1 MKIRTIRIT
10 AFIITLMLILTIY
23 ACGGNEQKISPDTVT
38 AGADSGGQ
46 KSSADAA
53 VTDAMGGSEQQKPA
67 ETTAGDSID
76 TSIDGADEGSPAVSP
91 EIETSPPVDEPSGEP
106 AEAPGGGEEMT
117 TADSIVALAQSLIG
131 AEYEWGAAGPD
142 KFDNSG
148 FVYYCFKE
156 NGITLPRKTS
166 EMFASGTPVERE
178 DLLPGDLVFFTYNED
193 RSASY
198 VGIYLGD
205 GRFIAENNEDRP
217 VSIHD
222 MTLDYYTKIYVG
234 ARRYF

>member
-1 MKIRTIRIT
+1 MYKRINKITV
-10 AFIITLMLILTIY
+10 FFITLMLILSLF
-23 ACGGNEQKISPDTVT
+23 ACGGNEQKASPEAVT
-38 AGADSGGQ
+38 AGTDSSGME
-46 KSSADAA
+46 SSADAA
-53 VTDAMGGSEQQKPA
+53 VTDAIGGSKQHEPA
-67 ETTAGDSID
+67 ETNAGDGID
-76 TSIDGADEGSPAVSP
+76 ASIDGADEDSPAVSP
-91 EIETSPPVDEPSGEP
+91 DTETIPPSDEP
-106 AEAPGGGEEMT
+106 AEETPADTGDDEGT

-166 EMFASGTPVERE
+166 ELFASGTPVEKE

-193 RSASY
+193 KSASY

-205 GRFIAENNEDRP
+205 GQFVAENNEDRP